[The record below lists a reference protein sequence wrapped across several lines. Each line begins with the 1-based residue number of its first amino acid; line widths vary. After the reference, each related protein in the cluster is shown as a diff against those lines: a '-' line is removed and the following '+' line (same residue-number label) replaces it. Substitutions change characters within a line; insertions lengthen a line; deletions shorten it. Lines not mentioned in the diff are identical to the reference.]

1 MLRLWL
7 TTSAL
12 LSGATI
18 VLLLGFLIHASWP
31 LLQSQGLAF
40 ASGSEWYPYE
50 GLFGLLPALAGSLW
64 AITLALLLAVP
75 AAVAAAVV
83 SAELWPRRGGTPLR
97 FAMELMAGIP
107 SVVYGLVGLW
117 LLLPLLEGGFDLL
130 TGRSLLAAGLL
141 LALMIMPTIMLFT
154 DDALRAVPQERREA
168 ALSLGL
174 SWAALLWR
182 VILPEAWP
190 GIRIAILLALGRAM
204 GETVAVML
212 VVGSIDRLPEPIYD
226 LLQPAQTLTSR
237 IGREMAEAAA
247 GSLHW
252 AALISGGLVLALLS
266 ITLSLLAQRRR
277 AG

>member
-1 MLRLWL
+1 
-7 TTSAL
+7 
-12 LSGATI
+12 
-18 VLLLGFLIHASWP
+18 
-31 LLQSQGLAF
+31 
-40 ASGSEWYPYE
+40 
-50 GLFGLLPALAGSLW
+50 
-64 AITLALLLAVP
+64 
-75 AAVAAAVV
+75 
-83 SAELWPRRGGTPLR
+83 
-97 FAMELMAGIP
+97 
-107 SVVYGLVGLW
+107 
-117 LLLPLLEGGFDLL
+117 
-130 TGRSLLAAGLL
+130 
-141 LALMIMPTIMLFT
+141 
-154 DDALRAVPQERREA
+154 LRAVPQERREA

-212 VVGSIDRLPEPIYD
+212 VVGSIDRLPDPLYD